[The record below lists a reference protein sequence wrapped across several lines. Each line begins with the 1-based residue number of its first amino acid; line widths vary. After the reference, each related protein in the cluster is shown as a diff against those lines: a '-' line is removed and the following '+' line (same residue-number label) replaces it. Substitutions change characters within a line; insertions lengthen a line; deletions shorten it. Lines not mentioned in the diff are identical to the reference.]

1 MLARGRP
8 AFGVLLPAGALVPE
22 GDGFEVAALFAD
34 EVGVAA
40 EVGFEPDVDELDA
53 AAPAPVPGRTW

>member
-1 MLARGRP
+1 M
-8 AFGVLLPAGALVPE
+8 LLPAGALVPE
-22 GDGFEVAALFAD
+22 GDGFDVAALFAD